1 MSESPSGSSQ
11 HPTEE
16 GNAKKRKVFRK
27 QGAFLQTRND
37 LGTLGT
43 LPLLKSEADA
53 IQRDGIKYLLS
64 NLHEL
69 IQKHLHS
76 YLSGTAMLQQ
86 YEDVNGYQYVG
97 ANTCVLDELAD
108 LTSHLDVK
116 TGTYRIRVSQEV
128 SMNVCCKLIGLLKT
142 GSMAADKQPTLV
154 LDVVGGS
161 HKSGGF
167 EDAYTLVNVPL
178 PLMNK
183 AEQERCVFAMRATQ
197 FKNITG
203 AHGAILL
210 KEVHQHVTQFVS
222 PFKVLASPLVHVLF
236 HFNDHAFFTY
246 HTDDKSWMSVLVNL
260 SYGSSTFHIAG
271 REEEAIYDGIG
282 SGHIFP
288 SKVYHRSGRA
298 TRRSVKVAFFFQ
310 KSPDHAIDTEDS
322 LRSVPAAVP
331 SVATADPEG
340 DTVVKEE
347 KPDHSAEPEAA
358 ASPEASSTPPPSLPA
373 VDEPAAEADQLIKVD
388 AKEEAVKEEAV
399 KEDDKLDETQEDT
412 HEAEEAS
419 AANCSTAAEAAERS
433 T

>member
-1 MSESPSGSSQ
+1 MSKSPSGSSQQ

-27 QGAFLQTRND
+27 QGAFSQTRYND

-53 IQRDGIKYLLS
+53 IQRAGIKHLLRD
-64 NLHEL
+64 LHEL
-69 IQKHLHS
+69 IQPHLHS

-86 YEDVNGYQYVG
+86 YENTHGYQYVE
-97 ANTCVLDELAD
+97 ANTAVLEELAD

-116 TGTYRIRVSQEV
+116 TGTYRIRVSEEV
-128 SMNVCCKLIGLLKT
+128 CMNVCCKLIGLLKP
-142 GSMAADKQPTLV
+142 GSMAADNEPTLV
-154 LDVVGGS
+154 LDVPGGT

-178 PLMNK
+178 RLMNK

-197 FKNITG
+197 FKSMTG
-203 AHGAILL
+203 VHGGALL
-210 KEVHQHVTQFVS
+210 KEVQQRVMQFVS
-222 PFKVLASPLVHVLF
+222 PFKVLATPLVHVLF

-260 SYGSSTFHIAG
+260 SYGASTFHIAG

-282 SGHIFP
+282 SCHIFP
-288 SKVYHRSGRA
+288 SMVYHRSGRA
-298 TRRSVKVAFFFQ
+298 ARRSVKVAFFFQ
-310 KSPDHAIDTEDS
+310 KLPDHAIDTEDS
-322 LRSVPAAVP
+322 SQSVPAAG
-331 SVATADPEG
+331 SAG

-347 KPDHSAEPEAA
+347 KPAHSAEPEAEPEAA
-358 ASPEASSTPPPSLPA
+358 ASPEASRTPPPSLPA
-373 VDEPAAEADQLIKVD
+373 VDEQAAEADQPIKVD
-388 AKEEAVKEEAV
+388 AKEDAV
-399 KEDDKLDETQEDT
+399 KEDGELEETLEDT
-412 HEAEEAS
+412 HEAEEAA